1 MTNAAMI
8 FLVVMLVAIV
18 GGGFL
23 FFLQL
28 RRTRR
33 LRNHFGAE
41 YERTVERE
49 HGRARRAE
57 ALLLKREERVN
68 KLNIRPLDR
77 EEQEGF
83 TREWRTVQER
93 FVDDP
98 RAAVAQADKLII
110 KAMQARNYPTTDF
123 EQRAADISV
132 EYPHLVEH
140 YRVAHD
146 IAARDAHEEVST
158 EELRRAMQ
166 RYRSLFEELAGAHE
180 PHSEEVMR

>member
-1 MTNAAMI
+1 MTTAAVI
-8 FLVVMLVAIV
+8 FLVVAIVAIAV
-18 GGGFL
+18 GSFMY
-23 FFLQL
+23 LQL
-28 RRTRR
+28 QRTRR
-33 LRNHFGAE
+33 LRNRFGAE

-49 HGRARRAE
+49 HGRARQAE

-68 KLNIRPLDR
+68 KLHIRPLSHEDR
-77 EEQEGF
+77 EHF
-83 TREWRTVQER
+83 IAEWRTVQER

-98 RAAVAQADKLII
+98 RAAVAQADKLVVN
-110 KAMQARNYPTTDF
+110 AMQARNYPMADF

-146 IAARDAHEEVST
+146 IASRDAHEEVST

-166 RYRSLFEELAGAHE
+166 RYRSLFEELAETHQ
-180 PHSEEVMR
+180 PHSEEVLR